1 MTDKTLL
8 TISKIFSL
16 AKSMQQSDCKG
27 SYYISNVLLH
37 GFVKHR
43 VLLWIYAS
51 LESTRFRT
59 LFHLCRGTTTHLECA
74 EIVNTFHKSLE
85 TTVTAAMLR

>member
-43 VLLWIYAS
+43 VLL
-51 LESTRFRT
+51 
-59 LFHLCRGTTTHLECA
+59 
-74 EIVNTFHKSLE
+74 
-85 TTVTAAMLR
+85 